1 MIDERKRFMDHQVAG
16 YFATPVVAI
25 KLTDKENE
33 RLKDLFYKKIRNKDY
48 KDIGRNICDRLT
60 HYNNIFYHFKE
71 VRDIFKKLEKMA
83 NFAYKDVMNHTSDL
97 FIKEHWINYAKSR
110 SNQHFHSHANS
121 VLSGTIFIDVDD
133 DYLIFKTPFDIDR
146 TPPHMNTIIDEPS
159 FEDNKLGYEF
169 HKTEVSAGVNSGT
182 VLFWPSYL
190 RHGYNDTKKEG
201 RLTLS
206 FNCFPKSINHDYSI
220 GTYT

>member
-1 MIDERKRFMDHQVAG
+1 MDHQVAG

-48 KDIGRNICDRLT
+48 KDIGRNPCDTLT
-60 HYNNIFYHFKE
+60 HYYNVFKNFRE
-71 VRDIFKKLEKMA
+71 VRDIFKKLETMA
-83 NFAYKDVMNHTSDL
+83 NFVYKDVMNHTTDL
-97 FIKEHWINYAKSR
+97 FIKEHWFNYAKRNS
-110 SNQHFHSHANS
+110 SQHFHAHANS
-121 VLSGTIFIDVDD
+121 VLSGTIFIDVDE

-146 TPPHMNTIIDEPS
+146 TPPHMNTIVDEPS
-159 FEDNKLGYEF
+159 YEENKLGYTF
-169 HKTEVSAGVNSGT
+169 HSPEVSAGVANGT

-190 RHGYNDTKKEG
+190 RHGYQDTKKEG

-206 FNCFPKSINHDYSI
+206 FNCFPKSFNHDYSI